1 MLESIRKHYGPADK
15 DADSVKLSRTLA
27 KNLEEYLARK
37 AEKSALEA
45 QIKKLEEQ
53 MKSSYAGV
61 VEELG
66 VSCRGVLKT
75 GTSEYEVTYNPMYRT
90 GIDKKGLEKLKINHP
105 DVYDDYVSVS
115 ESRRFSV
122 KKKEAA

>member
-1 MLESIRKHYGPADK
+1 MLESIRKHYRPADK

-66 VSCRGVLKT
+66 VSRQGCPENRDQRVRSDL
-75 GTSEYEVTYNPMYRT
+75 
-90 GIDKKGLEKLKINHP
+90 
-105 DVYDDYVSVS
+105 
-115 ESRRFSV
+115 
-122 KKKEAA
+122 